1 MDLIK
6 PKKSMTFK
14 RTLLSSVIALYCCNG
29 FAADAVTDVVND
41 AENKSV
47 TKKQDDIEV
56 LEVRSVFKQ
65 NLESALFDKKS
76 SDEISDSIS
85 AEDIGSLPALD
96 MGEALQAVPGVQL
109 NREGSRRESSV
120 NLRGLPSGF
129 VLTTANGQA
138 IATPTRN
145 ASGNAFGPGNP
156 FGAYD
161 PSVFSGLKVVKS
173 LSADM
178 IEGGISGTIDQ
189 GLKGALSRKDSL
201 VLQLGGRYEELA
213 DKVDGEGVISGSKHL
228 IEDKLAINGTFAYSD
243 QSFRRD
249 VVRINAYDTISEQQ
263 FDQGNNSGT
272 FAEYKAANNLPDNAI
287 IQMPGE
293 YRQQSETNSGNRFSF
308 SGGIEYQATDALKL
322 GFNTIITKRELDE
335 SRLEQ
340 LEMRLDQKTVGITPR
355 SEYAPRDTG
364 QVGTDGEP
372 IYTLSGVDFNNSRY
386 YFDNRGEGQKEEAEA
401 YIFDAEY
408 VIGMWKLDGALTL
421 SSAENEW
428 SQVLISSRINSP
440 SGVDGSIYTG
450 EGDIG
455 DFNMD
460 LTGTDTSMDWD
471 GATWVPKT
479 QVANTAVTNTTGA
492 NGLYMLLTGNYEKIE
507 HESNAFEINA
517 ERDFEEGFIKSVRFG
532 YRYADTSLDSEYAK
546 GSPVGVDPTGILTS
560 DAMIDPSYVSENS
573 FFGGDAPGFV
583 SAADGWRSFD
593 FNSVNNALLST
604 IDINQI
610 SPSNDGEQP
619 VFSPTGYITRG
630 GRQADG
636 LVYSSTL
643 ETNAAY
649 LMANYEFEF
658 GDHYLRGNLGG
669 RYIESKTE
677 SRAPLAGQGDI
688 NDLEEGV
695 YPDDYDHFLPTFN
708 AAINLDEDDDLLLRF
723 AYGQSLVRPDLRAAN
738 PSASF
743 NYIPGLTTV
752 SLPGVGIKPFE
763 AESFDLSLEWY
774 NRPGS
779 SISFAVFQKEIENLF
794 DSQSICDSSALSET
808 GVDLGALTLDPDG
821 TCRTDGND
829 NLSDADLVS
838 AGDEVRLSGTVN
850 IEDTIKVQG
859 YELSIQQN
867 LDFLSYP
874 WNGFGGVFNYSKT
887 TQDDSDEVRVPGIS
901 EDTFNVI
908 GYYEQENYGVRLAYN
923 YRSEYDLRTVGTSNG
938 SGDRSVKAAGRL
950 DASAYYNFTDS
961 FTVSLKAYNLT
972 DTLYEEYQNNEWQPR
987 ATNYDGR
994 VYALSMKYK
1003 FL

>member
-1 MDLIK
+1 MGTIRKNKTIK
-6 PKKSMTFK
+6 FK
-14 RTLLSSVIALYCCNG
+14 RSVLSSVIALYCLNG
-29 FAADAVTDVVND
+29 VS
-41 AENKSV
+41 AETVANKNEFEV
-47 TKKQDDIEV
+47 IEV
-56 LEVRSVFKQ
+56 TSGFKQ
-65 NLESALFDKKS
+65 NLESAIFDKKA
-76 SDEISDSIS
+76 SDEIGDSIS

-129 VLTTANGQA
+129 VLTTANNQA

-145 ASGNAFGPGNP
+145 SSSSAFGPGNP

-178 IEGGISGTIDQ
+178 IEGGIAGTIDQ
-189 GLKGALSRKDSL
+189 GLKGALSKKDSF
-201 VLQLGGRYEELA
+201 VTQIGARYEELA
-213 DKVDGEGVISGSKHL
+213 DETDLEGVISGTKHL
-228 IEDKLAINGTFAYSD
+228 IEDTLAITATLAYSD

-249 VVRINAYDTISEQQ
+249 AIRINAYDTISEQQ
-263 FDQGNNSGT
+263 FDQGNNTGS

-287 IQMPGE
+287 LQMPGE
-293 YRQQSETNSGNRFSF
+293 YRQQSETNSGDRISF
-308 SGGIEYQATDALKL
+308 SGGIEYQATEDLKL
-322 GFNTIITKRELDE
+322 GFNTIITKREL
-335 SRLEQ
+335 SGARLEQ
-340 LEMRLDQKTVGITPR
+340 LEMRLDQKTVGITPKD
-355 SEYAPRDTG
+355 EFKPRDTG
-364 QVGTDGEP
+364 QTGTSGEP
-372 IYTLSGVDFNNSRY
+372 IYVLSGVDFNNIRY
-386 YFDNRGEGQKEEAEA
+386 YFDNRGEAQKEQAQA

-408 VIGMWKLDGALTL
+408 TLGMWKFDGALTL

-428 SQVLISSRINSP
+428 SQVLISSRIDSP

-450 EGDIG
+450 EGNIEN
-455 DFNMD
+455 FYMD
-460 LTGTDTSMDWD
+460 LTGTENSMDWD
-471 GATWVPKT
+471 GATWVPKM
-479 QVANTAVTNTTGA
+479 QVANTAVTSTTGA

-507 HESNAFEINA
+507 HQNDSFEINA
-517 ERDFEEGFIKSVRFG
+517 ERDFDDSFIKSIRFG
-532 YRYADTSLDSEYAK
+532 YRYAETTLDSAYAK

-560 DAMIDPSYVSENS
+560 DAMIDPSYVNEHA
-573 FFGGDAPGFV
+573 FFDGDAPGFV
-583 SAADGWRSFD
+583 TAANGWRSFD
-593 FNSVNNALLST
+593 FDSVNSALLST

-610 SPSNDGEQP
+610 SPSADGEKP
-619 VFSPTGYITRG
+619 VLSPTGYVTRG

-643 ETNAAY
+643 ETNALY
-649 LMANYEFEF
+649 LMANYEFIF

-688 NDLEEGV
+688 NNLEEGV
-695 YPDDYDHFLPTFN
+695 YPDDYNHFLPTLN

-723 AYGQSLVRPDLRAAN
+723 AYGQSLVRPDLRSAT

-752 SLPGVGIKPFE
+752 RLPGVGIKPFE
-763 AESFDLSLEWY
+763 ADSYDLSLEWY

-779 SISFAVFQKEIENLF
+779 AISVALFQKEIKNLF
-794 DSQSICDSSALSET
+794 QSQQVCDASTLAGT
-808 GVDLGALTLDPDG
+808 GVSLGKLTEDADG

-829 NLSDADLVS
+829 NLTDTGLVS
-838 AGDEVRLSGTVN
+838 AGDEVRLSGIVN
-850 IEDTIKVQG
+850 IEDTIEVRG

-867 LDFLSYP
+867 LDFLPYP

-887 TQDDSDEVRVPGIS
+887 SQDDSDEIRVSGIS

-908 GYYEQENYGVRLAYN
+908 GYYEQENYGFRLAYN
-923 YRSEYDLRTVGTSNG
+923 YRSDYDLRTVGTSNG

-950 DASAYYNFTDS
+950 DASIYYNFSEQLTM
-961 FTVSLKAYNLT
+961 SLKAYNLT
-972 DTLYEEYQNNEWQPR
+972 NTLYEEYQNNEWQPR
-987 ATNYDGR
+987 STMYDGQ
-994 VYALSMKYK
+994 VYALAMKYT
-1003 FL
+1003 F

>member
-1 MDLIK
+1 
-6 PKKSMTFK
+6 S
-14 RTLLSSVIALYCCNG
+14 
-29 FAADAVTDVVND
+29 AD
-41 AENKSV
+41 
-47 TKKQDDIEV
+47 
-56 LEVRSVFKQ
+56 
-65 NLESALFDKKS
+65 
-76 SDEISDSIS
+76 
-85 AEDIGSLPALD
+85 DIGSLPALD

-129 VLTTANGQA
+129 VLTTANNQA

-145 ASGNAFGPGNP
+145 AAGSAFGAGNP

-189 GLKGALSRKDSL
+189 GLKGALRKKDSF
-201 VLQLGGRYEELA
+201 VVQVGGRYEELA
-213 DKVDGEGVISGSKHL
+213 DAYDGEGVISGSKHI
-228 IEDKLAINGTFAYSD
+228 IEDKLAITGTLAFSE

-249 VVRINAYDTISEQQ
+249 VIKINAYDTISEKQ
-263 FDQGNNSGT
+263 FNQGNNTGT
-272 FAEYKAANNLPDNAI
+272 FAEYKAANNLPDDAI
-287 IQMPGE
+287 LQMPGE
-293 YRQQSETNSGNRFSF
+293 YRQQSETNSGDRFSF

-340 LEMRLDQKTVGITPR
+340 LEMRLDQSTVGITPR
-355 SEYAPRDTG
+355 ADYAPRDTG
-364 QVGTDGEP
+364 QTGTNGEP
-372 IYTLSGVDFNNSRY
+372 IYALSGVDFNNSRY
-386 YFDNRGEGQKEEAEA
+386 YFDNRGEGQKEEAQA
-401 YIFDAEY
+401 FIFDAEY
-408 VIGMWKLDGALTL
+408 TVGMWTIDGALTL

-440 SGVDGSIYTG
+440 SGVDGTIYSG
-450 EGDIG
+450 EGDVG
-455 DFNMD
+455 DFYMD

-471 GATWVPKT
+471 GATWVPRT

-492 NGLYMLLTGNYEKIE
+492 NGLYMLLTGNYEQIE

-517 ERDFEEGFIKSVRFG
+517 EREFDESFIKSVRFG
-532 YRYADTSLDSEYAK
+532 YRYADTSLDSSYAK

-560 DAMIDPSYVSENS
+560 AAMIDPSYVNENA
-573 FFGGDAPGFV
+573 FFGGNAPGFV
-583 SAADGWRSFD
+583 TADNGWRSFD
-593 FNSVNNALLST
+593 FDSVNRALLDT
-604 IDINQI
+604 IDISQI
-610 SPSNDGEQP
+610 APSADGEKP
-619 VFSPTGYITRG
+619 VFSPTGYIARG

-636 LVYSSTL
+636 LVYSSNL

-649 LMANYEFEF
+649 LMANYEFGF
-658 GDHYLRGNLGG
+658 GDHYLRGNIGG
-669 RYIESKTE
+669 RYIQSKTE

-688 NDLEEGV
+688 NDLEEGI
-695 YPDDYDHFLPTFN
+695 YPDDYNHFLPTFN

-723 AYGQSLVRPDLRAAN
+723 AYGQSFVRPDLRAAN

-743 NYIPGLTTV
+743 NFIPGLTTV
-752 SLPGVGIKPFE
+752 NLPGVGIKPFE

-779 SISFAVFQKEIENLF
+779 SISVAVFQKEIENLF
-794 DSQSICDSSALSET
+794 DSEQLCDSSALSGT
-808 GVDLGALTLDPDG
+808 GVDLGKLTQDPDG

-829 NLSDADLVS
+829 NLTDPTLIS
-838 AGDEVRLSGTVN
+838 AGDEVRLSGIVN
-850 IEDTIKVQG
+850 VNDTITVSG
-859 YELSIQQN
+859 YEVSIQQN
-867 LDFLSYP
+867 LDFLPYP

-887 TQDDSDEVRVPGIS
+887 SQDGSDEVRVPGIS

-908 GYYEQENYGVRLAYN
+908 GYYEQDNYGVRLAYN
-923 YRSEYDLRTVGTSNG
+923 YRSDYDLRTVGTANG
-938 SGDRSVKAAGRL
+938 SEDRSVKAAGRL
-950 DASAYYNFTDS
+950 DASAYYDFTDD
-961 FTVSLKAYNLT
+961 FTVSFKAYNLT

-987 ATNYDGR
+987 TTNYDGR
-994 VYALSMKYK
+994 VYALSFRYT